1 MGVSEN
7 SGTPKSSILIGF
19 SIMNHPFWG
28 FSPYFWKPPHGVV
41 RFMPPRFSPFSRKPV
56 LDQLFN
62 YLWSHL
68 LQSQISPPS
77 RTFPRT
83 GFRTQAIFENVGFF
97 LQNCKHN
104 KQMVHPKL
112 VSLNLFFPER
122 PLSWCWTTTL
132 EVNHHFKH
140 GGSFWKMTNPY

>member
-1 MGVSEN
+1 MFPKIVGFP
-7 SGTPKSSILIGF
+7 PKSSILIGF
-19 SIMNHPFWG
+19 SIINHPFWG
-28 FSPYFWKPPHGVV
+28 TTNFWKHPHGVV
-41 RFMPPRFSPFSRKPV
+41 RFMPPRFSPFRGSR
-56 LDQLFN
+56 LFWIN
-62 YLWSHL
+62 FSTTFGATF
-68 LQSQISPPS
+68 SS
-77 RTFPRT
+77 RRYRHQAEPFHELASI
-83 GFRTQAIFENVGFF
+83 QAIFENVGFF

-112 VSLNLFFPER
+112 VILNLFFPER